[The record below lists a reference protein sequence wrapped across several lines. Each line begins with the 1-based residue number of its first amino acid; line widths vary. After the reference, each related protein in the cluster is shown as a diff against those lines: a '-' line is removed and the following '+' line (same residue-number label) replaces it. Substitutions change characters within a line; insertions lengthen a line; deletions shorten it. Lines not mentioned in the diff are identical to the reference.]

1 MSALLGMVVAWWAEW
16 LQSELRDTRAPLG
29 GLPLQ
34 AVIVP
39 AGYHGSARGP
49 PGPRWHLALALG
61 GAPWYAPQGTQQV
74 AFNLDDLANAPAPNS
89 IAFGHD
95 QCLGSPRFSRSYP
108 FKNCRKPFR
117 ERSELESFV
126 FCW

>member
-1 MSALLGMVVAWWAEW
+1 MVVAWWAEW

-61 GAPWYAPQGTQQV
+61 GAPWYKHHRALSRLLSTSTTWRTLPLRIPSPLGTTSVWGVRGFQGLILLRI
-74 AFNLDDLANAPAPNS
+74 AENL
-89 IAFGHD
+89 
-95 QCLGSPRFSRSYP
+95 
-108 FKNCRKPFR
+108 
-117 ERSELESFV
+117 
-126 FCW
+126 